1 MHIIKSYQLFE
12 QEEARKLDIV
22 DQIMRYLPRVA
33 NDPFTQEI
41 IPPIKGLVHGQ
52 TPEEKK
58 SALESIRDLSKK
70 KFAGYDKLI
79 TMQDVMERF
88 VNHYIGEEGI
98 LRKRSV
104 KKLIRVIKP
113 PVKKSLKADKNYRI
127 KAEDI
132 NRFTDKVIT
141 FLEREGINEGDI
153 KPKLKEIYEWCEP
166 ILRHFYHLDT
176 VKSLKYMQPGVLFN
190 QEELNKYF
198 GEPEVPKEP
207 PVLDPDEE

>member
-41 IPPIKGLVHGQ
+41 IPFIKDLVHSDSAD
-52 TPEEKK
+52 EKK
-58 SALESIRDLSKK
+58 SAYESIRSLARK
-70 KFAGYDKLI
+70 KFAGYDKMI
-79 TMQDVMERF
+79 TMQEVMERF
-88 VNHYIGEEGI
+88 VNHYIGDEGI
-98 LRKRSV
+98 LRKRAV
-104 KKLIRVIKP
+104 KKLIRAIKP

-132 NRFTDKVIT
+132 DKFTDRIMNK
-141 FLEREGINEGDI
+141 LKGEGIKEDDI
-153 KPKLKEIYEWCEP
+153 KIEFKEIYRWCEP

-190 QEELNKYF
+190 QDELNDYF
-198 GEPEVPKEP
+198 GEPNVP
-207 PVLDPDEE
+207 EETSGSPLV